1 MLIIENGFFFF
12 FGKIVNENEKFV
24 CICSPLSSSDDTC
37 KTDDFFLTVDNSFLI
52 QVYTIRIIFR
62 LNGNVLAFD
71 MFGCLLCFGQPVQFI
86 HLFTLHTFGT
96 YYLRNL
102 LIM

>member
-1 MLIIENGFFFF
+1 MKMKNLY
-12 FGKIVNENEKFV
+12 VFV
-24 CICSPLSSSDDTC
+24 HHFLVLMTHVKRMI
-37 KTDDFFLTVDNSFLI
+37 FFLTVDDSFLI
-52 QVYTIRIIFR
+52 QVYTIRIIFK

-102 LIM
+102 YDTAGQPV